1 MFNTPTTLA
10 GLSLLLP
17 EDDTEHD
24 CVAME
29 ESSEDLADD
38 EAGPMID
45 NNTGS
50 NTSPWYRPNNT
61 VKQKTWNKILNQII
75 VNIKTQ
81 INWRLRPRNLAVH

>member
-50 NTSPWYRPNNT
+50 NTSP
-61 VKQKTWNKILNQII
+61 
-75 VNIKTQ
+75 
-81 INWRLRPRNLAVH
+81 